1 MPAEGDVA
9 MPTLISNEFLKL
21 RTVRG
26 PWLLLAAGPLLVV
39 VGVAGAVLSESDV
52 SSAETAIKAIAHAGL
67 MSLLALVFGILAVAS
82 EYRHRTIT
90 DTYLATPRRGRIVAA
105 KLTVYTATGTAFGV
119 VVAAVALA
127 AMAVVVAAKGG
138 SADLSNGDLWRTIA
152 GGIAWNAA
160 FAAIGVAVG
169 ALIRNL
175 AVAVAAALAW
185 IALVE
190 GLVGQLIGDNL
201 DRWLPFAGG
210 QALGR
215 LPNAPDISQWAG
227 GLVLAGYAA
236 ALAILAITTTVRRD
250 VT

>member
-1 MPAEGDVA
+1 MK
-9 MPTLISNEFLKL
+9 TLISNEFLKL

-26 PWLLLAAGPLLVV
+26 PWLLLAAGPLLVI
-39 VGVAGAVLSESDV
+39 VGVAGAVGTASDV
-52 SSAETAIKAIAHAGL
+52 TSRDTALKGIAHAGL
-67 MSLLALVFGILAVAS
+67 MSLIALVLGILAVAG

-90 DTYLATPRRGRIVAA
+90 DTYLATPRRGRVVAA
-105 KLTVYTATGTAFGV
+105 KLAVYIGTGIAFGV
-119 VVAAVALA
+119 VVAATALLATVAI
-127 AMAVVVAAKGG
+127 VAAKGG
-138 SADLSNGDLWRTIA
+138 SVDLSDADVWRMVA

-175 AVAVAAALAW
+175 AAAIAVALVW

-190 GLVGQLIGDNL
+190 GLIGQLIGDG
-201 DRWLPFAGG
+201 DRWLPFGSG
-210 QALGR
+210 QALGL

-236 ALAILAITTTVRRD
+236 AMAAVAVTTTVRRD

>member
-1 MPAEGDVA
+1 ML
-9 MPTLISNEFLKL
+9 TNEFLKL

-39 VGVAGAVLSESDV
+39 LGISGVVASGNATMPGAASKAAG
-52 SSAETAIKAIAHAGL
+52 HAGL
-67 MSLLALVFGILAVAS
+67 MSLLALVFGILTVAG

-90 DTYLATPRRGRIVAA
+90 DTYLTTPRRGRVIAA
-105 KLTVYTATGTAFGV
+105 KLAFATIGGV
-119 VVAAVALA
+119 VFGLVLAVTALVAVAVAFRA
-127 AMAVVVAAKGG
+127 AGQSPG
-138 SADLSNGDLWRTIA
+138 LSGAGLWRTLA
-152 GGIAWNAA
+152 GDVAWNAA

-190 GLVGQLIGDNL
+190 GLVGQLIGGY
-201 DRWLPFAGG
+201 DRWLPFRAG

-215 LPNAPDISQWAG
+215 LPGAPDLPQWGA

-236 ALAILAITTTVRRD
+236 VLAVAAVATSVRRD